1 METNNFPLS
10 KNIIEKLLIVLPITL
25 LFSNILSE
33 AVLWILILFYLS
45 ISKLNKVCE
54 SLKNPIIIFLLI
66 VWFYLIFNYFI
77 NYDRD
82 PSFERTFFFC
92 KIPINYY
99 SNFFFY

>member
-33 AVLWILILFYLS
+33 AVLLILILFYLS
-45 ISKLNKVCE
+45 ISKLNKVFE

-82 PSFERTFFFC
+82 PSFERTFFQL
-92 KIPINYY
+92 YY
-99 SNFFFY
+99 FF